1 MFVKNG
7 QKSFLVEEDIYK
19 INIWYGYDYDLEI
32 G

>member
-1 MFVKNG
+1 MLVKNG

-19 INIWYGYDYDLEI
+19 IYIWYGYDYDLEI